1 MAKRSVSILGAT
13 GSIGD
18 STLDLIRH
26 HKDDCDVRVL
36 TAGNN
41 VDKLITL
48 AKEFTPQ
55 YLAIANEDHYQTLRS
70 QCPECDILSVEDA
83 ASVEAD
89 WTMAAIVG
97 TAGLKPTMN
106 AIERGQ
112 IVAFASKECLVAAGH
127 LMMDAVRASGAILL
141 PVDSEHNAIFQVF
154 ENHNR
159 DSIKRLI
166 LTASGGPFRT
176 WDWSKMVAAT
186 PEQAVSHPT
195 WSMGAKISVDSATL
209 MNKALEVIEAHYLF
223 DVPSDQIDVIIHP
236 QSTIHSMVEYHDGS
250 VLSQMGPSDMRTPI
264 VYCLGYPDRPA
275 TSGPMMNFDGLTE
288 LTFEQPDLKRFPS
301 LAMVRD
307 VLKSGQ
313 ASCIIFNA
321 ANEVANAAFL
331 KSQIGFTMIYDVID
345 FCLSNMQNTD
355 INSLGDVMALDTTVR
370 QKAEDYINNNNKK
383 AHYA

>member
-1 MAKRSVSILGAT
+1 V
-13 GSIGD
+13 
-18 STLDLIRH
+18 
-26 HKDDCDVRVL
+26 
-36 TAGNN
+36 
-41 VDKLITL
+41 
-48 AKEFTPQ
+48 
-55 YLAIANEDHYQTLRS
+55 
-70 QCPECDILSVEDA
+70 SVEE
-83 ASVEAD
+83 ASSVDTD

-112 IVAFASKECLVAAGH
+112 TVAFASKECLVAAGH
-127 LMMDAVRASGAILL
+127 LMMNAVRHNGTSFL

-159 DSIKRLI
+159 NSIKRLI

-176 WDWSKMVAAT
+176 WDWDKMTMAT

-223 DVPSDQIDVIIHP
+223 DMHSDQIDVVIHP
-236 QSTIHSMVEYHDGS
+236 QSTIHSMVEYNDGS

-264 VYCLGYPDRPA
+264 AYCLGYPGRA
-275 TSGPMMNFDGLTE
+275 VTSGPMMNFDGLTE

-307 VLKSGQ
+307 VLKSGH

-321 ANEVANAAFL
+321 SNEVANAAFL
-331 KSQIGFTMIYDVID
+331 KSQISFTMIYDVID
-345 FCLSNMQNTD
+345 FCLSNMQH
-355 INSLGDVMALDTTVR
+355 INIRSLDDVVDLDHIAR
-370 QKAEDYINNNNKK
+370 QKALDYIENNNKK